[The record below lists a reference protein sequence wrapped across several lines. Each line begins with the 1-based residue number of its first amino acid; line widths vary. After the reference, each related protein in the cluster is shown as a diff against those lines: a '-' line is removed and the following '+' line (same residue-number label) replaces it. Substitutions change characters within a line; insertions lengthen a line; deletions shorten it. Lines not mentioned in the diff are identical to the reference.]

1 MTGRILEYNSK
12 EQVGTI
18 SAENGKRY
26 TFLIEEWKGK
36 LQPIVGTNVDF
47 AVNNEIINDVYPIEN
62 DKITAKKIV
71 GIIIIIIGLIVSFL
85 GVTKVIELN
94 KLDTSNPYVNVALK
108 MQGLSLESLWLQYGG
123 MSLIGLTMVIVGFI
137 MLKKPKL

>member
-71 GIIIIIIGLIVSFL
+71 GIANSKIKCNF
-85 GVTKVIELN
+85 
-94 KLDTSNPYVNVALK
+94 
-108 MQGLSLESLWLQYGG
+108 
-123 MSLIGLTMVIVGFI
+123 
-137 MLKKPKL
+137 